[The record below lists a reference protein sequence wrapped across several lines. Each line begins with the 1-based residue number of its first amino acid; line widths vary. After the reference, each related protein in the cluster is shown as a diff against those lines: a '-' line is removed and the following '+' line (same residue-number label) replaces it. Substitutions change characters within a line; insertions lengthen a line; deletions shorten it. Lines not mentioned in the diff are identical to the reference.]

1 MFKFGQIGV
10 ASKDFHK
17 QRQINDIFT
26 IDVNKV
32 VLSSKVPC
40 NNGKDWRYIVG
51 YQVDEETIIS
61 LFIKT
66 SKNIFS
72 YGVSQYDKN
81 SLYTMPFNVSE
92 ATENL
97 LMAFLM
103 ISKNYSNTL
112 MEQLFLHLLQNYL
125 YY

>member
-32 VLSSKVPC
+32 VLSNKVPC
-40 NNGKDWRYIVG
+40 NNGKDWRYNVG

-72 YGVSQYDKN
+72 MAYHSMTRTPSTQCR
-81 SLYTMPFNVSE
+81 
-92 ATENL
+92 
-97 LMAFLM
+97 LMFLRQRR
-103 ISKNYSNTL
+103 IY
-112 MEQLFLHLLQNYL
+112 
-125 YY
+125 